1 MKSSGPP
8 ASIDLREHTGSV
20 RRRRWIVLGGVII
33 GIVGGLAYAE
43 VAPKTYTAVA
53 AVYILKTGANQSNEV
68 KGARAGGVIDLDSE
82 AQVVTSAAVA
92 SAAGNLM
99 GTSLTPSQLAKQVS
113 VTVPPNSGILDI
125 ACGAH
130 TPTLA
135 TMCAND
141 FAKAYV
147 ANRSTAAANTIDSQI
162 HVLKGKIAQLNST
175 IATLNTQIPTL
186 PSNDLTRISDEA
198 TVRSDRVTI
207 NAFTRQIATLT
218 GQAADVTGGRII
230 TMATPPGSP
239 TDPTKTLVVP
249 SALIL
254 GLILGLLGAFEAER
268 RDKKLRSA
276 EDVKRLLGVPV
287 LLDLSRNMFGRQ
299 VSLAAPR
306 SRMGKAF
313 TELANGV
320 AASLGE
326 GSHVLVVAG
335 TSPGPAASVVAAN
348 LAATLARTHSE
359 AVLVCA
365 DMRDS
370 VATELFGL
378 TDNRGLAEVVS
389 GRATVGEV
397 ARGPAGIP
405 GLWVIPPGADT
416 SLAEY
421 HLQYDTAKA
430 LTAQLRR
437 DARYVVIEAQAG
449 DDGADT
455 FALSEFADAALL
467 TVEVNRTSREE
478 AGNAITRLHRMRTPI
493 VGAAALPTLGRIS
506 VRPPQPV
513 GGQPRLGPDGRDGAV
528 GGHSYGELPGSQDRP
543 VRSRETHGD
552 PADRVPGR

>member
-405 GLWVIPPGADT
+405 GLWVIPAGADT
-416 SLAEY
+416 ALAAY
-421 HLQYDTAKA
+421 LQHDTAKA

-455 FALSEFADAALL
+455 FALAEFADAALL
-467 TVEVNRTSREE
+467 TVEVSHTSREE
-478 AGNAITRLHRMRTPI
+478 ASNCVTRLRRLHAGIAGAVVLPR
-493 VGAAALPTLGRIS
+493 VGPDLII
-506 VRPPQPV
+506 RPPDP
-513 GGQPRLGPDGRDGAV
+513 GPGAHGQPANAVSGR
-528 GGHSYGELPGSQDRP
+528 
-543 VRSRETHGD
+543 
-552 PADRVPGR
+552 